1 MTGSRLIQAPLP
13 WLPGGAQ
20 EIAPG
25 VGLLPLLDGG
35 GQMWVHGMATFTW
48 DAGDEAGRRL
58 AAVQVTQLKAAT
70 QKQVAAALGTDQVT
84 VWRWAAA
91 FRKDGLAGLLP
102 AGKGPRGP
110 TKLTPELT
118 AKIQG
123 LDAQGL
129 GLEAIAGQCGVSTFA
144 VRTALGRVPASP
156 RAAAPARDEQPPAA
170 GDAAA
175 QDDAAEDAADVPA
188 DQGGPAGQD
197 ADAGAAADGTAGG
210 GGAAGPA
217 SGGAELPVLPE
228 PAPRDGERTLA
239 RFRLLGEGAAPV
251 FIPGARYPLA
261 GLLLALPALADTG
274 LLACARQV
282 CGRLRDGY
290 YSLDTVL
297 VHLVLQALLREP
309 RAEGA
314 SRVPPPAMGRVLG
327 LDRAPEVK
335 TIRRKLAELA
345 AAGKAADLQ
354 MAIAR
359 WHAEALPDQLG
370 FLCIDGHTRA
380 YFGKRDV
387 QKMHVARLK
396 FPGPATEE
404 TWVTDGAG
412 DPLLVVMAEPSTSL
426 AAQIKEL
433 LPGLRAIAG
442 PDAKPVL
449 CFDRGGWSPDLFA
462 EIIDGGFDLLTYR
475 KASAGE
481 DIPDLPADAFTA
493 ARHAGDDGRE
503 HRYELADATVDITVT
518 TGTHKGRVLTLRQ
531 VTRLDKGRQ
540 VRILT
545 TRQAGGAS
553 GLPAAGVIYKMG
565 SRWRE
570 ENYFRYG
577 RQHFALDALDTYAVT
592 AEDPDRKVPNP
603 AKKTAAAAV
612 KTAKKDLAAA
622 EAARDAKLTALRTP
636 APGQETLITSQALAK
651 LGTPVTAARQRLADA
666 QAAAKA
672 IPAKIP
678 LSEHNPDMVRL
689 DTETKLITHAIR
701 MAAYNAETT
710 LARALN
716 GAYARADDEAYAL
729 IREALTTSGDIIPA
743 DATLTIRL
751 DPLSAPR
758 RTRALA
764 ALCEKLTATA
774 ATYPGTTL
782 TLRYQVKEPTA

>member
-1 MTGSRLIQAPLP
+1 VAGIRLTQAVLP
-13 WLPGGAQ
+13 WLPGDAA

-25 VGLLPLLDGG
+25 VGLLDLPGGG

-70 QKQVAAALGTDQVT
+70 QKQVAAALGTDLAT
-84 VWRWAAA
+84 VWRWVSAY
-91 FRKDGLAGLLP
+91 RENGLAGLLP
-102 AGKGPRGP
+102 ARKGPRGP
-110 TKLTPELT
+110 TRLTPELT
-118 AKIQG
+118 AKISD

-144 VRTALGRVPASP
+144 VRTALGRIPARP
-156 RAAAPARDEQPPAA
+156 RTAAPEEKQPAA
-170 GDAAA
+170 G
-175 QDDAAEDAADVPA
+175 
-188 DQGGPAGQD
+188 GTAGQD
-197 ADAGAAADGTAGG
+197 AEGTAAGTADHDAADDAGDQAADQDAAAEDCAGQGDAAGG
-210 GGAAGPA
+210 L
-217 SGGAELPVLPE
+217 LPVLPD
-228 PAPRDGERTLA
+228 PVPRDGERVLA
-239 RFRLLGEGAAPV
+239 RFGLLGEGAGPV

-261 GLLLALPALADTG
+261 GLLTALPALADTG

-282 CGRLRDGY
+282 YGRIRDGY

-314 SRVPPPAMGRVLG
+314 TRVPPPAMGRILG

-335 TIRRKLAELA
+335 TVRRKIAELA

-354 MAIAR
+354 MTIAR
-359 WHAEALPDQLG
+359 HRAAASPDGLA
-370 FLCIDGHTRA
+370 FMYIDGHTRA
-380 YFGKRDV
+380 YFGTREI

-426 AAQIKEL
+426 AGQIKEL
-433 LPGLRAIAG
+433 LPKLREIAG
-442 PDAKPVL
+442 ADRKPIL

-462 EIIDGGFDLLTYR
+462 EIIDARFGLLTYR

-481 DIPDLPADAFTA
+481 DIPALPAGAFTA
-493 ARHAGDDGRE
+493 AAHAGDDGRE
-503 HRYELADATVDITVT
+503 HRYELADGTVNITVT

-540 VRILT
+540 IRILT
-545 TRQAGGAS
+545 TRQADA
-553 GLPAAGVIYKMG
+553 LPPAAAVHAMS

-577 RQHFALDALDTYAVT
+577 RAHFALDALDTNAVT
-592 AEDPDRKVPNP
+592 PEDPDRKVPNP
-603 AKKTAAAAV
+603 EKKKAAAAV
-612 KTAKKDLAAA
+612 KTARKDLADAQAA
-622 EAARDAKLTALRTP
+622 HDAKLTALRSP
-636 APGQETLITSQALAK
+636 APGQETLITNHKLAR
-651 LGTPVTAARQRLADA
+651 LDAPVTAARQRLEDA
-666 QAAAKA
+666 QAAARA

-678 LSEHNPDMVRL
+678 LSEHNPDLVRL

-701 MAAYNAETT
+701 MAAYNTETT
-710 LARALN
+710 LARTLN
-716 GAYARADDEAYAL
+716 GAYARADDEAHAL
-729 IREALTTSGDIIPA
+729 IREALTTSGDIIPGPA
-743 DATLTIRL
+743 GLTIRL

-764 ALCEKLTATA
+764 ALCEQLTATA
-774 ATYPGTTL
+774 TKYPGTSL
-782 TLRYQVKEPTA
+782 TLRYEVKEHTA

>member
-1 MTGSRLIQAPLP
+1 VAGIRLTQAVLP
-13 WLPGGAQ
+13 WLPGDAA

-25 VGLLPLLDGG
+25 VGLLDLPGGG

-70 QKQVAAALGTDQVT
+70 QKQVAAALGTDLAT
-84 VWRWAAA
+84 VWRWVSAY
-91 FRKDGLAGLLP
+91 RENGLAGLLP
-102 AGKGPRGP
+102 ARKGPRGP
-110 TKLTPELT
+110 TRLTPELT
-118 AKIQG
+118 AKISD

-144 VRTALGRVPASP
+144 VRTALGRIPARP
-156 RAAAPARDEQPPAA
+156 RTAAPEEKQPAA
-170 GDAAA
+170 G
-175 QDDAAEDAADVPA
+175 
-188 DQGGPAGQD
+188 GTAGQD
-197 ADAGAAADGTAGG
+197 AEGTAAGTADHDAADDAGDQAADQDAAAEDCAGQGDAAGG
-210 GGAAGPA
+210 L
-217 SGGAELPVLPE
+217 LPVLPD
-228 PAPRDGERTLA
+228 PVPRDGERVLA
-239 RFRLLGEGAAPV
+239 RFGLLGEGAGPV
-251 FIPGARYPLA
+251 FAAGGRYPLA
-261 GLLLALPALADTG
+261 GLLIALPALAGTG

-282 CGRLRDGY
+282 YGRIRDGY

-314 SRVPPPAMGRVLG
+314 TRVPPPAMGRILG

-335 TIRRKLAELA
+335 TVRRKIAELA

-354 MAIAR
+354 MTIAR
-359 WHAEALPDQLG
+359 HRAAASPDGLA
-370 FLCIDGHTRA
+370 FMYIDGHTRA
-380 YFGKRDV
+380 YFGTREI

-426 AAQIKEL
+426 AGQIKEL
-433 LPGLRAIAG
+433 LPKLREIAG
-442 PDAKPVL
+442 ADRKPIL

-462 EIIDGGFDLLTYR
+462 EIIDARFGLLTYR

-481 DIPDLPADAFTA
+481 DIPALPAGAFTA
-493 ARHAGDDGRE
+493 AAHAGDDGRE
-503 HRYELADATVDITVT
+503 HRYELADGTVNITVT

-540 VRILT
+540 IRILT
-545 TRQAGGAS
+545 TRQAADMP
-553 GLPAAGVIYKMG
+553 PAAAVYGMG

-577 RQHFALDALDTYAVT
+577 RAHFALDALDTYAVT
-592 AEDPDRKVPNP
+592 PEDPGRKVPSP
-603 AKKTAAAAV
+603 AKKKAAAAV
-612 KTAKKDLAAA
+612 KTAKNDLAAA
-622 EAARDAKLTALRTP
+622 QATRDAKLTAMRTP
-636 APGQETLITSQALAK
+636 APGQETLITNQQLAK
-651 LGTPVTAARQRLADA
+651 LDAPVTAARQRLEDA

-701 MAAYNAETT
+701 MAAYNAETI

-729 IREALTTSGDIIPA
+729 IREALTTSGDIIPGPA
-743 DATLTIRL
+743 GLTIRL

-764 ALCEKLTATA
+764 ALCEQLTATA
-774 ATYPGTTL
+774 TKYPGTGL
-782 TLRYQVKEPTA
+782 TLRYEVKEHTA